1 MELWRFFLRN
11 KWRLVA
17 AFFVWSVEHFYS
29 FLYIFFLLF
38 SRTQAGRK
46 ENNTGNLFTCTWHTY
61 TTVCLFQFVQIITD
75 TFFISPKYTR
85 NYFPFVWVF
94 DIFGVHRKQ
103 RAQCTQVYCLSKFL
117 LFRSFVVI
125 VVVIINV
132 LFLSI
137 ISNFGEGLGVT
148 RKIYTKT
155 EFD

>member
-1 MELWRFFLRN
+1 MKTGRCFFCLGSRAFLFVFIHLLLIVQPN
-11 KWRLVA
+11 SSGEKRKQYREPIHMYA
-17 AFFVWSVEHFYS
+17 AH
-29 FLYIFFLLF
+29 IH
-38 SRTQAGRK
+38 
-46 ENNTGNLFTCTWHTY
+46 N
-61 TTVCLFQFVQIITD
+61 CLFQFVQIITD

-125 VVVIINV
+125 VIVIINV

-148 RKIYTKT
+148 RKICTKT